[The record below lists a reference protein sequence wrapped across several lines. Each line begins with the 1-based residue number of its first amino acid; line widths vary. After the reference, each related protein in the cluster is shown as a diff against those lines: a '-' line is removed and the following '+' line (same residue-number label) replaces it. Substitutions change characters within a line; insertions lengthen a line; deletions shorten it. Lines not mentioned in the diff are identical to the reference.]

1 MKSFF
6 GLTGAKNSRRLT
18 LLLCVICCGS
28 LIAAFIV
35 GISDNMPGL
44 ALCYIAAIS
53 IMLAFVHTWR
63 KVKLF
68 LLLLG
73 ASLVGFAVFVVLH
86 NVFYALGQIAADII
100 VLKQFL
106 EFSHAIFFIVAI
118 LVCPAGFLI
127 GVVGSVVTAI
137 TYSKKRRIQDKAT

>member
-6 GLTGAKNSRRLT
+6 GLTGTKNSRRLT
-18 LLLCVICCGS
+18 LLLCVICGGS

-35 GISDNMPGL
+35 GISDNLPGL
-44 ALCYIAAIS
+44 ALCYVAAVS
-53 IMLAFVHTWR
+53 IVLAFVHTWR

-73 ASLVGFAVFVVLH
+73 VSLVGFVVFVVLH
-86 NVFYALGQIAADII
+86 NLFYAFGQMAVNII

-106 EFSHAIFFIVAI
+106 EFLHAIFFLVAI
-118 LVCPAGFLI
+118 LVCPAGVLI
-127 GVVGSVVTAI
+127 GVVGSIVTVI
-137 TYSKKRRIQDKAT
+137 TCFKKRRIRDKAA